1 MPQTPPSSLAITLNP
16 SKMKKTILPFTPPCS
31 TRIMILKPLMMMT
44 IKSRFLIY
52 SNAFLNTKD
61 FTGGYDDD
69 VASISDTMIVKT
81 DRTSKFP
88 SRLLGICHFRIEIEI
103 GISSSQI
110 LDNVIRDDPFTQHEF
125 LHELGKV
132 FVFPIDF
139 ALSCYFFL

>member
-1 MPQTPPSSLAITLNP
+1 
-16 SKMKKTILPFTPPCS
+16 MKKTILPFTPPCS

-88 SRLLGICHFRIEIEI
+88 SRLLVKDNEFDSGTMVRSCEGVGLSMSRAVGGWANWDWDTRGIRVTE
-103 GISSSQI
+103 
-110 LDNVIRDDPFTQHEF
+110 
-125 LHELGKV
+125 
-132 FVFPIDF
+132 
-139 ALSCYFFL
+139 